1 MRRIPR
7 TIVTPRALLFV
18 TTLVIFGLSMTS
30 CSSSRISRANLV
42 PFTKDLRTKLEREN
56 IDLKEVQ
63 FYIDQ
68 RLILDRNLGDQK
80 VQVTSGVVK
89 LENGKYINQVIV
101 PAFTPGVCE
110 NVEGDRL
117 MISFEKGNNN
127 LPFGPGSGY
136 TFNEYSLYGT
146 EWKNGTTAVTYDA
159 NKFRARCGTCQDV
172 ASITLL
178 VRKSVMD
185 KVEHRSRTVK
195 GRTVGR

>member
-1 MRRIPR
+1 MRR
-7 TIVTPRALLFV
+7 THELLVTASFLFFAC
-18 TTLVIFGLSMTS
+18 IGFPG
-30 CSSSRISRANLV
+30 CSSSKVSRANLV
-42 PFTKDLRTKLEREN
+42 PFTKDLRQKLEKEN

-68 RLILDRNLGDQK
+68 KLILDRNLGDQK
-80 VQVTSGVVK
+80 LQVTSGVVK

-101 PAFTPGVCE
+101 PAFTPGICE
-110 NVEGDRL
+110 SAQGDKL

-136 TFNEYSLYGT
+136 TFNEYSLYGA
-146 EWKNGTTAVTYDA
+146 EWRNGTTAVTYDS

-178 VRKSVMD
+178 IRKSVMD
-185 KVEHRSRTVK
+185 KVEHRSRTLK
-195 GRTVGR
+195 GRTVGK